1 MLSCGHT
8 FDSEFEIWILSFN
21 FQIARRET
29 ARRQARNY
37 PANLDSVDPF
47 WILTYHR
54 TTVHALPGYPPPPSP
69 RVRCHLACACVY
81 FLLTLLDFDDTNES
95 GPNKNYPDI
104 LRTI

>member
-37 PANLDSVDPF
+37 ANLDSV
-47 WILTYHR
+47 
-54 TTVHALPGYPPPPSP
+54 
-69 RVRCHLACACVY
+69 
-81 FLLTLLDFDDTNES
+81 LDFDVPPYDRTRFAWVPPSALATCTLPLGVCMRLLLTYSS
-95 GPNKNYPDI
+95 GF
-104 LRTI
+104 